1 MHTSRRW
8 RIHEVVPDFTLEDVW
23 VLPVAGSAEEFPE
36 ALTLL
41 TAMDPG
47 RAGSGAARFL
57 WRARDLL
64 GSWCGLGRIS
74 ATSSEGGLPIP
85 GTHETTLAGRLP
97 EDLAGTTDDL
107 DLGGLPFE
115 PLFRTD
121 DEFAAEISNRTVHG
135 VMHLGWVDTGHGL
148 HRGQMAVYVRPRGL
162 LGRVYMGFIKPFRY
176 AVVYPAMLRQL
187 ARTWSARAPR

>member
-23 VLPVAGSAEEFPE
+23 VLPVEGCAKEFPE
-36 ALTLL
+36 ALALL

-74 ATSSEGGLPIP
+74 ATSSEGRLPIP
-85 GTHETTLAGRLP
+85 GTLEPTLAGRLP

-107 DLGGLPFE
+107 DFGGLPFE

-135 VMHLGWVDTGHGL
+135 VMHLGWVDTGHGRY
-148 HRGQMAVYVRPRGL
+148 RGQMAVYVRPRGL
-162 LGRVYMGFIKPFRY
+162 LGRAYMGFIKPFRY

-187 ARTWSARAPR
+187 ERTWSARAPR

>member
-1 MHTSRRW
+1 VHTSRRW

-23 VLPVAGSAEEFPE
+23 VLPVEGSVEQFPE
-36 ALTLL
+36 ALGLL

-47 RAGSGAARFL
+47 RAGSGAVRFL

-74 ATSSEGGLPIP
+74 ATSSEGALPIP
-85 GTHETTLAGRLP
+85 GTQETTLAGRLP

-107 DLGGLPFE
+107 DFGGLPFE

-135 VMHLGWVDTGHGL
+135 VMHLGWVDAGHGR

-162 LGRVYMGFIKPFRY
+162 LGRAYLGFIKPFRY

-187 ARTWSARAPR
+187 ERSWSARTPR